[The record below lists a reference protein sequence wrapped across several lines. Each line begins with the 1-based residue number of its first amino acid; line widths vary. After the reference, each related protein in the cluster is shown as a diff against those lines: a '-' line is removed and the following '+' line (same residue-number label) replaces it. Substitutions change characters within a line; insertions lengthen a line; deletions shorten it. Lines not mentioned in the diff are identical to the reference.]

1 MSATTQKIPNL
12 LAGIS
17 QQPDSKKLAGQ
28 VRDSVNTIPEYAL
41 GLMKR
46 PGGLWECS
54 LPGATDDGTW
64 FEVIKDGEKYIGQV
78 NMVGTHPDIR
88 IWLMESGIPR
98 VVDYNTFYNT
108 TAKQVLVPWTW
119 FTNNDVDSGD
129 PAEDGEYPKTN
140 NLYDYRLTITDKKL
154 NKIQY
159 EVQQYTYNQIA
170 GRIPTISLHTQDK
183 DAWYAYPESLMLAF
197 TSTPGSNTEDRLDDY
212 NALPFTV
219 HAKQEITT
227 QLNGEDYTFTNV
239 IDNWNDWRYYPPEG
253 GVPEDYGL
261 RWYAFTDGDQNRV
274 HYKFSEIYM
283 VLRFKETEFEK
294 YDWARSPVTFE
305 RKKHGT
311 DDWVEW
317 KAGDTGYA
325 SKTLPAHII
334 EDYTYDWDLNDYDS
348 YKTFTDTSAEIL
360 EVQAKKAEYDT
371 QLASFLEEKKNSV
384 DSVNRWFEI
393 ETTYNQGDV
402 YQFVRN
408 GVIKNPDQTYMW
420 IRDNVIYTELDEEST
435 WRIGTERTTEYPLV
449 MTTFGRDYKLY
460 ELVEEVPATLSTD
473 DFTDIPKYDDD
484 GNQIDTPGTLL
495 LAKREAWSEA
505 VKAYNQKLAV
515 VRNDAHPVD
524 YSSLPNDSEN
534 FNNYFTSDILGENFD
549 PKKHLQFFSIQD
561 STFVLNKAKAVKWKP
576 GEYNKT
582 PDTPN
587 EAYVNFL
594 ILQEGTYSVKITLKV
609 PEANNP
615 DVLNDKVATLTA
627 TYNTTNSTT
636 LKLSDVLLTAINQA
650 AGDAWD
656 DLPSTMIK
664 DSTGTERESRGFKW
678 QAVGT
683 GIYIQHEYEFDI
695 EVSGP
700 IDNSITVFRREVIT
714 IGDLPLQA
722 KNGYKVK
729 IVNTSD
735 TAQDDMWVEYRT
747 EDPSEE
753 FGLGAWQESNQPGWD
768 YVIDPRTMPH
778 ILQRQADG
786 SFTFGPWD
794 KWEDRRVGGDETNNQ
809 PSFISNEKLRFIQD
823 MFLFRNRLGFL
834 SGDSVILSRAGDYFN
849 FFNKSALAVGSDDP
863 IDVAVSVD
871 KPVKLQY
878 VHADTAGLLLF
889 GETQQFL
896 LTTDSDLLSPI
907 TAKVNSL
914 TGFSSAK
921 DLRAMS
927 LGGTSAFFSKTEKST
942 KFFELVQ
949 LNSLEAPD
957 YVEQTKLVPELLPE
971 TIDSV
976 VVSSTAST
984 LTFIERGTNTAYLY
998 SFLKVGNKEVTKS
1011 WYRWKL
1017 PGNIVH
1023 QFFDASLYKTVT
1035 RDSTGLYHL
1044 HSYDYSSSNLDGV
1057 LALPNGQ
1064 YTDLRLDNWT
1074 RNPYNRYIADK
1085 DCTRF
1090 ELPTGTYQETEGRLT
1105 IVMFAGEAGNAESP
1119 IFYPTAYKFG
1129 DTNNGTDTDE
1139 FTNDSWYIDVPG
1151 DWRGYQA
1158 VIGYT
1163 YDMRVEL
1170 PKFYARNED
1179 GQGENTKAD
1188 TSANLI
1194 IHRLKVKC
1202 GVSGPVDYEVKIL
1215 GRDTYTKSITFTPS
1229 GQYQLNTVNVTDSSE
1244 HSVPVYQRN
1253 ENVEVS
1259 IIGSTPF
1266 PVTLESLNWEG
1277 RLNSNFYTRL

>member
-28 VRDSVNTIPEYAL
+28 VRDSVNTLPEYAL

-46 PGGLWECS
+46 PGGMWECS
-54 LPGATDDGTW
+54 LPGAKDNGAW
-64 FEVIKDGEKYIGQV
+64 FEIIKDGEKYVGQI
-78 NMVGTHPDIR
+78 NMEGTHPDIR

-98 VVDYNTFYNT
+98 IVDYNSLYNT

-119 FTNNDVDSGD
+119 FTNNDTNSGD
-129 PAEDGEYPKTN
+129 PAADGERPKTN

-159 EVQQYTYNQIA
+159 EVNQYTYND
-170 GRIPTISLHTQDK
+170 IPGQLRLNGHTQNA
-183 DAWYAYPESLMLAF
+183 DAWYGYPESLLLSFIRSPGLA
-197 TSTPGSNTEDRLDDY
+197 TDDRLDEY

-227 QLNGEDYTFTNV
+227 PYLGEEYTFTQEV
-239 IDNWNDWRYYPPEG
+239 DNSSEWIYYPTDFSDTPG
-253 GVPEDYGL
+253 PEDFKIRY
-261 RWYAFTDGDQNRV
+261 YAFTDTDLDTVQ
-274 HYKFSEIYM
+274 YKFSKLYM
-283 VLRFKETEFEK
+283 VLRFKESEFEK
-294 YDWARSPVTFE
+294 YDWARSPITFE

-325 SKTLPAHII
+325 GKTLPAHLI
-334 EDYTYDWDLNDYDS
+334 EDYTYVHDNNDYS
-348 YKTFTDTSAEIL
+348 AYKAFTNTVQEIKD
-360 EVQAKKAEYDT
+360 VQDAKKEYDN
-371 QLASFLEEKKNSV
+371 QLVTFLEQRKSIETT
-384 DSVNRWFEI
+384 VNRWFEI
-393 ETTYNQGDV
+393 ETTYNQGDI
-402 YQFVRN
+402 YQFVKN
-408 GVIKNPDQTYMW
+408 GVIENPDQTLTW
-420 IRDNVIYTELDEEST
+420 IRDEDHLPQDPK
-435 WRIGTERTTEYPLV
+435 WRLGADRTSEYPLV
-449 MTTFGRDYKLY
+449 MEELGKDHKLY
-460 ELVEEVPATLSTD
+460 ELVEEIPGDGVLD
-473 DFTDIPKYDDD
+473 DFSDIDKYDENNDLVE
-484 GNQIDTPGTLL
+484 TPGYLL
-495 LAKREAWSEA
+495 RVKREAWAAA
-505 VKAYNQKLAV
+505 VKVYNEKLLSI
-515 VRNDAHPVD
+515 RNTTHPVD
-524 YSSLPNDSEN
+524 YASLPADQDN
-534 FNNYFTSDILGENFD
+534 FNNYFVSDIPGENFD
-549 PKKHLQFFSIQD
+549 PQKHLHLFSVQD
-561 STFVLNKAKAVKWKP
+561 STFILNKAKAVKWKP
-576 GEYNKT
+576 GEYNQT
-582 PDTPN
+582 SDTPN

-594 ILQEGTYSVKITLKV
+594 ILQDGYYTVKITLKV
-609 PEANNP
+609 PEENNP
-615 DVLNDKVATLTA
+615 DVLNDRVATLIA
-627 TYNTTNSTT
+627 EYNITNSTT
-636 LKLSDVLLTAINQA
+636 LKLSDVLLGSINAA

-656 DLPSTMIK
+656 DLPSTTIK
-664 DSTGTERESRGFKW
+664 NSANADVESRGFRW

-683 GIYIQHEYEFDI
+683 GIYLQHEYAFDI

-729 IVNTSD
+729 VVNTAD
-735 TAQDDMWVEYRT
+735 TSQDNMWVEYRT

-778 ILQRQADG
+778 VLQRQADG
-786 SFTFGPWD
+786 SYTFGPWD
-794 KWEDRRVGGDETNNQ
+794 KWEDRRVGDEETNKA
-809 PSFISNEKLRFIQD
+809 PSFISGDNLKFVQD

-834 SGDSVILSRAGDYFN
+834 CNDSVILSRAGDYFN

-889 GETQQFL
+889 GESQQFL

-984 LTFIERGTNTAYLY
+984 LTFIEKGTNIAYLY
-998 SFLKVGNKEVTKS
+998 TFLKVGNKEVTKS
-1011 WYRWKL
+1011 WYRWEL

-1064 YTDLRLDNWT
+1064 YTDLRLDNWV
-1074 RNPYNRYIADK
+1074 RNPYSVYNSSK
-1085 DCTRF
+1085 DCTRY
-1090 ELPTGTYQETEGRLT
+1090 ELPTGTYTENTGRLT
-1105 IVMFAGEAGNAESP
+1105 IVLFAGEAENAESP
-1119 IFYPTAYKFG
+1119 IFYPQAYRYG
-1129 DTNNGTDTDE
+1129 DTSNGIDTDE
-1139 FTNDSWYIDVPG
+1139 FTDESWYLDIPG

-1170 PKFYARNED
+1170 PKFYSRNED

-1215 GRDTYTKSITFTPS
+1215 GRDTYTTSVTFTPA

-1244 HSVPVYQRN
+1244 HTVPIYQRN
-1253 ENVEVS
+1253 DNVSVA

-1277 RLNSNFYTRL
+1277 RLNSNFYARL

>member
-28 VRDSVNTIPEYAL
+28 VRDSVNTLPEYAL

-46 PGGLWECS
+46 PGGMWECS
-54 LPGATDDGTW
+54 LPGAKDNGAW
-64 FEVIKDGEKYIGQV
+64 FEIIKDGEKYVGQI
-78 NMVGTHPDIR
+78 NMDGTHPDIR

-98 VVDYNTFYNT
+98 VVDYNSFYNR

-119 FTNNDVDSGD
+119 FTNNDGET
-129 PAEDGEYPKTN
+129 PAEEGEEPATN

-154 NKIQY
+154 GKIVY
-159 EVQQYTYNQIA
+159 ELPQFTYNQYA
-170 GRIPTISLHTQDK
+170 NKGYGTLVGSTNAY
-183 DAWYAYPESLMLAF
+183 DAWYSYPESLLLSF
-197 TSTPGSNTEDRLDDY
+197 ILTPDNIARTEFDD
-212 NALPFTV
+212 LPFTI
-219 HAKQEITT
+219 HARQEITT
-227 QLNGEDYTFTNV
+227 TPLDTPITFTQEVTTLTEWLSASGNE
-239 IDNWNDWRYYPPEG
+239 PQ
-253 GVPEDYGL
+253 DYGL
-261 RWYAFTDGDQNRV
+261 RYYNTEEGSDPQDLAYR
-274 HYKFSEIYM
+274 FSDMYM
-283 VLRFKETEFEK
+283 VFRFKETEFEK
-294 YDWARSPVTFE
+294 YDWARSPITFE
-305 RKKHGT
+305 RKKHGES
-311 DDWVEW
+311 DWVEW

-325 SKTLPAHII
+325 GKTLPAHLI
-334 EDYTYDWDLNDYDS
+334 EDYTYVHDNNDYS
-348 YKTFTDTSAEIL
+348 AYKTFTNTVQEIKD
-360 EVQAKKAEYDT
+360 VQDAKKAYDD
-371 QLASFLEEKKNSV
+371 QLVLFLEARKSV
-384 DSVNRWFEI
+384 ETTVNRWFEI
-393 ETTYNQGDV
+393 ETTYNQGDI
-402 YQFVRN
+402 YQFVKN
-408 GVIKNPDQTYMW
+408 GVIENPDQTLTW
-420 IRDNVIYTELDEEST
+420 IRDEDHLPKDAN
-435 WRIGTERTTEYPLV
+435 WRLGADRTSEYPLV
-449 MTTFGRDYKLY
+449 MEELGKDHKLY
-460 ELVEEVPATLSTD
+460 ELVEEIPGDGVLD
-473 DFTDIPKYDDD
+473 DFSDIDKYDEN
-484 GNQIDTPGTLL
+484 GVLVETPGYLL
-495 LAKREAWSEA
+495 RVKREAWADA
-505 VKAYNQKLAV
+505 VKVYNEKLLSIRTDTDSV
-515 VRNDAHPVD
+515 DYTNLPVD
-524 YSSLPNDSEN
+524 PDD
-534 FNNYFTSDILGENFD
+534 FNNYFVSDIPGENFD
-549 PKKHLQFFSIQD
+549 PQKHLQLFSVQD
-561 STFVLNKAKAVKWKP
+561 STFILNKVKAVKWKP
-576 GEYNKT
+576 GEYNRT

-594 ILQEGTYSVKITLKV
+594 ILQDGDYTLKITLKV
-609 PEANNP
+609 PEENNP
-615 DVLNDKVATLTA
+615 DVLNDRVATLTA
-627 TYNTTNSTT
+627 KYDATNSTT
-636 LKLSDVLLTAINQA
+636 LKLSDVLLSGINAA

-656 DLPSTMIK
+656 DLPSTTIK
-664 DSTGTERESRGFKW
+664 NSANADVESRGFRW

-683 GIYIQHEYEFDI
+683 GIYLQHDYAFDI

-729 IVNTSD
+729 VVNTAD
-735 TAQDDMWVEYRT
+735 TSQDNMWVEYRT

-778 ILQRQADG
+778 VLQRQADG
-786 SFTFGPWD
+786 SYTFGPWD
-794 KWEDRRVGGDETNNQ
+794 KWEDRRVGDDDTNKQ
-809 PSFISNEKLRFIQD
+809 PSFISTDNLKFIQD

-834 SGDSVILSRAGDYFN
+834 CNDSVILSRAGDYFN

-889 GETQQFL
+889 GESQQFL

-984 LTFIERGTNTAYLY
+984 LTFIEKGTNIAYLY
-998 SFLKVGNKEVTKS
+998 TFLKVGNKEVTKS
-1011 WYRWKL
+1011 WYRWEL

-1064 YTDLRLDNWT
+1064 YTDLRLDNWV
-1074 RNPYNRYIADK
+1074 RNPYSVYYNSEDRTRY
-1085 DCTRF
+1085 
-1090 ELPTGTYQETEGRLT
+1090 ELPTGTYTENTGRLT
-1105 IVMFAGEAGNAESP
+1105 IVLFAGEAENAESP
-1119 IFYPTAYKFG
+1119 IFYPQAYKYG
-1129 DTNNGTDTDE
+1129 DADGGITTDE
-1139 FTNDSWYIDVPG
+1139 FTAESWYLDIPG

-1170 PKFYARNED
+1170 PKFYSRNED
-1179 GQGENTKAD
+1179 AQGENTKAD

-1215 GRDTYTKSITFTPS
+1215 GRDTYTTSVTFTPA

-1244 HSVPVYQRN
+1244 HTVPIYQRN
-1253 ENVEVS
+1253 DNVSVA

-1277 RLNSNFYTRL
+1277 RLNSNFYARL